1 MITGEYIMRTD
12 DDSAQLLL
20 IAGFAIGVGI
30 VIFTV
35 MLNNVIYASNMASDS
50 STETSSYEAG
60 NLLALTSQAYADAY
74 KSAISSGTFDDNLF
88 KTYLSSYEEEA
99 CKMFALSGT
108 SLHLDNS
115 TLIDTYFS
123 KNGMVDGV
131 ADWTLIRN
139 VNLTDTF
146 IVEIPDANNLFNNS
160 SCLRFEAI
168 EMGGNM
174 LWAMDICDAGGKVKV
189 NVMDSN
195 STLGTVTCASGYAYL
210 NVTGNRIRDGTNSTS
225 YFNLRFND
233 LTSPHEYQINILNGT
248 AGEGLFTI
256 SGNLVNGQPFTIA
269 RHAVVLANITIV
281 SADKEMFFSYPIP
294 VPGGS
299 T

>member
-1 MITGEYIMRTD
+1 MRTD

-50 STETSSYEAG
+50 STETSPFEVG
-60 NLLALTSQAYADAY
+60 NVLALTSQAYEDAY
-74 KSAISSGTFDDNLF
+74 TNATTSGTFNNNVF
-88 KTYLSSYEEEA
+88 RGYLASYEDEA

-108 SLHLDNS
+108 SLYMENS
-115 TLIDTYFS
+115 TLIDAHFS
-123 KNGMVDGV
+123 KNGMADGV
-131 ADWTLIRN
+131 DNWTLIRN
-139 VNLTDTF
+139 VNLTDIF
-146 IVEIPDANNLFNNS
+146 IVEIPDVTTLHNNS
-160 SCLRFEAI
+160 SCLRIEAI
-168 EMGGNM
+168 ETGGNM
-174 LWAMDICDAGGKVKV
+174 IWAMDIYDSGGKVKV

-195 STLGTVTCASGYAYL
+195 STMDTATSASGYIYL
-210 NVTGNRIRDGTNSTS
+210 NVTGDNYIDATYHG
-225 YFNLRFND
+225 FNFHFND
-233 LTSPHEYQINILNGT
+233 LTSSHEYKINVINGT
-248 AGEGLFTI
+248 AGEGIFTI

-281 SADKEMFFSYPIP
+281 SSDKEMFVSYPIP
-294 VPGGS
+294 VPGGR

>member
-1 MITGEYIMRTD
+1 MRKD

-50 STETSSYEAG
+50 STETSPFEVG
-60 NLLALTSQAYADAY
+60 NVLALTSQAYEDAY
-74 KSAISSGTFDDNLF
+74 TSAISSGTFNDTVF
-88 KTYLSSYEEEA
+88 KAYLSSYEDEA

-108 SLHLDNS
+108 SLYMENS
-115 TLIDTYFS
+115 TLNDAYFS
-123 KNGMVDGV
+123 KNGMEDGV
-131 ADWTLIRN
+131 DNWTLISN

-146 IVEIPDANNLFNNS
+146 MVEIPDASTFSNNS
-160 SCLRFEAI
+160 SCLRIEAI

-174 LWAMDICDAGGKVKV
+174 LWAMDIYNSGGKV
-189 NVMDSN
+189 NLRVMDSN
-195 STLGTVTCASGYAYL
+195 STLGTAASTSGYTFL
-210 NVTGNRIRDGTNSTS
+210 NVTGNYINMTN
-225 YFNLRFND
+225 YFDFHFND
-233 LTSPHEYQINILNGT
+233 LTSSHEYQINVINGT
-248 AGEGLFTI
+248 AGEGIFTI

-281 SADKEMFFSYPIP
+281 SSDKEMFVSYPIS
-294 VPGGS
+294 VPGGR

>member
-1 MITGEYIMRTD
+1 MRTD

-50 STETSSYEAG
+50 STETSSYEMG
-60 NLLALTSQAYADAY
+60 NVLALTSQAYENAY
-74 KSAISSGTFDDNLF
+74 TNATTSGPFNNNVF
-88 KTYLSSYEEEA
+88 RGYLASYEDEA

-108 SLHLDNS
+108 SLHMENS
-115 TLIDTYFS
+115 TLIDSHFS
-123 KNGMVDGV
+123 KNGVADGV
-131 ADWTLIRN
+131 DDWTLISN

-146 IVEIPDANNLFNNS
+146 MVEIPDASTLFNNS
-160 SCLRFEAI
+160 SCLRIEAV
-168 EMGGNM
+168 ETGGNM
-174 LWAMDICDAGGKVKV
+174 LWAMDIYDSGGNV
-189 NVMDSN
+189 NVEVMDSN
-195 STLGTVTCASGYAYL
+195 STLGTATSASVYTYL
-210 NVTGNRIRDGTNSTS
+210 NITGNYIDMTN
-225 YFNLRFND
+225 YFNFHFND
-233 LTSPHEYQINILNGT
+233 LTSSHKYQINVINGT
-248 AGEGLFTI
+248 AGEGLFTL

-281 SADKEMFFSYPIP
+281 SADKEMFFSYPVP